1 MMGEETNSPV
11 RALRA
16 VSADHA
22 QESRSAPQSL
32 RVDLEGGSVEVLVR
46 VSSEGR
52 KHDNLLLLGEVRA
65 ATAGTLAG
73 LLPDAHVLAPSISD
87 LGWGRSAHNESAA
100 TARAVVQLL
109 DHFSVERAVLVGTE
123 AGAELAIAVAA
134 AHPDRVGALVLLNGG
149 LGEVGLGE
157 VGDGDARAASSGA
170 SSRDALSGLRVP
182 VAFLFGGSAGES
194 VGYTAAS
201 VNAITAWLRHVEAQ
215 EVATAEPEDF
225 DAQAL
230 ALVADIVQAQ
240 LASVRARAAHP
251 ATGSHRVI
259 TPADDES

>member
-1 MMGEETNSPV
+1 MTGEETNSPA

-16 VSADHA
+16 VRADHA
-22 QESRSAPQSL
+22 QESASAPQSL

-134 AHPDRVGALVLLNGG
+134 AHPDRVGALVLVNG
-149 LGEVGLGE
+149 GLGE
-157 VGDGDARAASSGA
+157 VGDGDVRAASSGA

>member
-1 MMGEETNSPV
+1 M
-11 RALRA
+11 
-16 VSADHA
+16 
-22 QESRSAPQSL
+22 
-32 RVDLEGGSVEVLVR
+32 
-46 VSSEGR
+46 
-52 KHDNLLLLGEVRA
+52 
-65 ATAGTLAG
+65 
-73 LLPDAHVLAPSISD
+73 
-87 LGWGRSAHNESAA
+87 
-100 TARAVVQLL
+100 
-109 DHFSVERAVLVGTE
+109 
-123 AGAELAIAVAA
+123 
-134 AHPDRVGALVLLNGG
+134 LLNGG

>member
-1 MMGEETNSPV
+1 MKGEESTSPV

-16 VSADHA
+16 VGAQPDAGSASGPRA
-22 QESRSAPQSL
+22 L

-52 KHDNLLLLGEVRA
+52 KHDNVLLLGEPRE
-65 ATAGTLAG
+65 ATAETLAG
-73 LLPDAHVLAPSISD
+73 LLPEAHVLAPSISD
-87 LGWGRSAHNESAA
+87 LGWRRSEQDGLAS
-100 TARAVVQLL
+100 TTRAVVKLL

-123 AGAELAIAVAA
+123 VGAELAVAFAA
-134 AHPDRVGALVLLNGG
+134 AHPDRVGALVLINGG
-149 LGEVGLGE
+149 LSDTR
-157 VGDGDARAASSGA
+157 DGTAVTESGGA
-170 SSRDALSGLRVP
+170 SPRDDLSGLRVP
-182 VAFLFGGSAGES
+182 VALLFGGSAGES
-194 VGYTAAS
+194 NGYTTES

-215 EVATAEPEDF
+215 EVVVVDHGDF
-225 DAQAL
+225 EAQAL

-259 TPADDES
+259 TPADDQS